1 MSGNDCDYDSITLF
15 AAIKILH
22 SEGHDLLS
30 AISSLVIQ
38 CIEDNNSFE
47 GIQQKFRKEYFT
59 DIPEGS
65 LRTILKRLKQKH
77 FVEYG
82 AKFSNVQLK
91 IPEGVQRKA
100 ELGNSVSGL
109 RRDFYSL
116 IHDMR
121 RYYAVNNYDLPA
133 DLEKELVLFIDQNIG
148 YTSSLLR
155 GCDQSVTSNY
165 AHIASYIANIE
176 KNDSDKFKLL
186 QNIFFGRVYINIIK
200 TRDTYAKNVSLG
212 MTKVYLDTNILLSLL
227 GFHDASYKQQ
237 ADELL
242 SILRQAQKI
251 EILVFDETVTEAR
264 RLLKAADQEFGKYTN
279 NIPVDSLY
287 YRLKRNGHTKES
299 VTILMEQ
306 LETRIDS
313 LGIKIVSLPVLNEG
327 SNDYKKISSEISSEA
342 VRLGRPKP
350 CVTLRHDARVLL
362 AVKLLRNNMHSRLF
376 EKSQHLFITPD
387 TVINVVT
394 HSRSKESLVYPLSIS
409 VTEIVSTL
417 WIRNIGSDAI
427 ATAMIRQSIMAYV
440 RERAI
445 SQDLWNKFIIAAEE
459 AVNNK
464 QLTRDDIAVI
474 MSDEETKRI
483 LAEKQYD
490 APQQLVSD
498 NYIKSLRKVRESESR
513 ERELAINKVQNVE
526 DYINKKSK
534 KLANCVVKTIAG
546 LLIVI
551 GTLIVGM
558 LIKTFGISDFV
569 NLLTIFS
576 IIIVLFF
583 ALFLGVQ
590 DKVQWIINV
599 RSNFMMKIESTIS
612 KNMHKKILKDDS

>member
-1 MSGNDCDYDSITLF
+1 MSENDYDSITLF
-15 AAIKILH
+15 AAVKTLH

-30 AISSLVIQ
+30 AISSLVLQ
-38 CIEDNNSFE
+38 CIESNDSFDDVR
-47 GIQQKFRKEYFT
+47 QRFRGEYVT
-59 DIPEGS
+59 EIPEGS
-65 LRTILKRLKQKH
+65 LRTILKRLKQKC

-82 AKFSNVQLK
+82 AKFSDIRLT
-91 IPEGVQRKA
+91 PEGVQRKA
-100 ELGNSVSGL
+100 ELRNSISGL

-116 IHDMR
+116 IHDMKK
-121 RYYAVNNYDLPA
+121 YYIVNKYDLPN
-133 DLEKELVLFIDQNIG
+133 DLEKELLLFIDQNIG
-148 YTSSLLR
+148 YTSNLLR
-155 GCDQSVTSNY
+155 GYNRSTTSNH

-176 KNDSDKFKLL
+176 RNDSDKFKLL

-227 GFHDASYKQQ
+227 GFHDASYEQQ
-237 ADELL
+237 ANELL
-242 SILRQAQKI
+242 SILIQARKI

-264 RLLKAADQEFGKYTN
+264 RLLKAADKEFGKYTN

-313 LGIKIVSLPVLNEG
+313 LGIKIVSLPVLNED

-342 VRLGRPKP
+342 ARSGRPKP
-350 CVTLRHDARVLL
+350 GATLRHDARALL

-387 TVINVVT
+387 TVINAVT

-417 WIRNIGSDAI
+417 WMRNIGDDVI

-445 SQDLWNKFIIAAEE
+445 SQDLWNKFIIAAED
-459 AVNNK
+459 AVDK
-464 QLTRDDIAVI
+464 KRLTRDDIAVI

-490 APQQLVSD
+490 APKQLVSD
-498 NYIKSLRKVRESESR
+498 NYIKSLRRTRESESK
-513 ERELAINKVQNVE
+513 ERELAINKVKNVE
-526 DYINKKSK
+526 DYIDKRSK
-534 KLANCVVKTIAG
+534 ELASCAVKTIAV
-546 LLIVI
+546 LLLVI
-551 GTLIVGM
+551 IITAIRILIE
-558 LIKTFGISDFV
+558 IFGVSDFV
-569 NLLTIFS
+569 NWFTLAS
-576 IIIVLFF
+576 IILLAFFVLV
-583 ALFLGVQ
+583 LGVQ
-590 DKVQWIINV
+590 DKVQWIINI
-599 RSNFMMKIESTIS
+599 RNNFMTKIESVIS
-612 KNMHKKILKDDS
+612 KNMHKKILKDNP

>member
-1 MSGNDCDYDSITLF
+1 MSENDYDSITLF
-15 AAIKILH
+15 AAVKTLH

-30 AISSLVIQ
+30 AISSLVLQ
-38 CIEDNNSFE
+38 CIESNDSFDDVR
-47 GIQQKFRKEYFT
+47 QRFRREYVT
-59 DIPEGS
+59 EIPEGS
-65 LRTILKRLKQKH
+65 LRTILKRLKQKC

-82 AKFSNVQLK
+82 AKFSDIRLK

-100 ELGNSVSGL
+100 ELRNSISGL

-116 IHDMR
+116 INDMKK
-121 RYYAVNNYDLPA
+121 YYTVNKYDLPT
-133 DLEKELVLFIDQNIG
+133 DLEKELLLFIDQNIG

-155 GCDQSVTSNY
+155 GHNRSTTSNH

-227 GFHDASYKQQ
+227 GFHDASYEQQ
-237 ADELL
+237 ANELL
-242 SILRQAQKI
+242 TILIQAQKI

-264 RLLKAADQEFGKYTN
+264 RLLKAADKEFGKYTN

-299 VTILMEQ
+299 VTILIEQ

-313 LGIKIVSLPVLNEG
+313 LGIKIVSLPVLNED

-342 VRLGRPKP
+342 ARLGRPKP
-350 CVTLRHDARVLL
+350 GATLRHDARVLL

-387 TVINVVT
+387 TVINAVT

-417 WIRNIGSDAI
+417 WMRNIGDDAI

-445 SQDLWNKFIIAAEE
+445 SQDLWNKFIIAAED
-459 AVNNK
+459 AVDK
-464 QLTRDDIAVI
+464 KRLTRDDIAVI

-490 APQQLVSD
+490 APKQLVSD
-498 NYIKSLRKVRESESR
+498 NYIKSLRKIRESESR

-526 DYINKKSK
+526 DYITKRSK
-534 KLANCVVKTIAG
+534 KLAACVVKTIAG
-546 LLIVI
+546 LLFVIVMSVI
-551 GTLIVGM
+551 GI
-558 LIKTFGISDFV
+558 LIKIFGVSDFV
-569 NLLTIFS
+569 NWLTLFGIM
-576 IIIVLFF
+576 IVLFF
-583 ALFLGVQ
+583 ALVFGVQ

-599 RSNFMMKIESTIS
+599 RSNFIMKIESAIS

>member
-1 MSGNDCDYDSITLF
+1 MSENDYDSITLF
-15 AAIKILH
+15 AAVKTLH

-30 AISSLVIQ
+30 AISSLVLQ
-38 CIEDNNSFE
+38 CIESNDSFDDVR
-47 GIQQKFRKEYFT
+47 QRFRREYVT
-59 DIPEGS
+59 EIPEGS
-65 LRTILKRLKQKH
+65 LRTILKRLKQKY

-82 AKFSNVQLK
+82 AKFSDIRLK

-100 ELGNSVSGL
+100 ELRNSISGL

-116 IHDMR
+116 IHDMKK
-121 RYYAVNNYDLPA
+121 YYTVNKYDLPT
-133 DLEKELVLFIDQNIG
+133 DLEKELLLFIDQNIG

-155 GCDQSVTSNY
+155 GHNRSTTSNH

-227 GFHDASYKQQ
+227 GFHDASYEQQ
-237 ADELL
+237 ANELL
-242 SILRQAQKI
+242 SILIQAQKI

-264 RLLKAADQEFGKYTN
+264 RLLKAADKEFGKYTN

-313 LGIKIVSLPVLNEG
+313 LGIKIVSLPVLNED

-342 VRLGRPKP
+342 ARSGRPKP
-350 CVTLRHDARVLL
+350 GATLRHDARVLL

-387 TVINVVT
+387 TVINAVT

-417 WIRNIGSDAI
+417 WMRNIGDDAI

-445 SQDLWNKFIIAAEE
+445 SQDLWNKFITAAED
-459 AVNNK
+459 AVDK
-464 QLTRDDIAVI
+464 KRLTRDDIAVI

-490 APQQLVSD
+490 APKQLVSD

-526 DYINKKSK
+526 DYINKRSK
-534 KLANCVVKTIAG
+534 KRANFVVKAIAG
-546 LLIVI
+546 LLFVIVMSVI
-551 GTLIVGM
+551 GI
-558 LIKTFGISDFV
+558 LIKIFGVSDFV
-569 NLLTIFS
+569 NWLTIFS
-576 IIIVLFF
+576 IIIIPFF
-583 ALFLGVQ
+583 ALVLGVK
-590 DKVQWIINV
+590 DKVQWMINV
-599 RSNFMMKIESTIS
+599 RSNFMMKIESASS
-612 KNMHKKILKDDS
+612 KNMHKKFFKDDL

>member
-1 MSGNDCDYDSITLF
+1 MSENDYDSITLF
-15 AAIKILH
+15 AAVKTLH

-30 AISSLVIQ
+30 AISSLVLQ
-38 CIEDNNSFE
+38 CIESNDSFDDVR
-47 GIQQKFRKEYFT
+47 QRFRREYVT
-59 DIPEGS
+59 EIPEGS
-65 LRTILKRLKQKH
+65 LRTILKRLKQKC

-82 AKFSNVQLK
+82 AKFSDIRLK
-91 IPEGVQRKA
+91 IPEGVRRKA
-100 ELGNSVSGL
+100 KLRNSISGL

-116 IHDMR
+116 IHDMKK
-121 RYYAVNNYDLPA
+121 YYTVNKYNLPT
-133 DLEKELVLFIDQNIG
+133 DLEKELLLFIDQNIG

-155 GCDQSVTSNY
+155 GHNRSTTSNH

-227 GFHDASYKQQ
+227 GFHDASYEQQ
-237 ADELL
+237 ANELL
-242 SILRQAQKI
+242 SILMQAQKI

-264 RLLKAADQEFGKYTN
+264 RLLKAADKEFGKYTN

-306 LETRIDS
+306 LEDRIDS
-313 LGIKIVSLPVLNEG
+313 LGIKIVSLPVLNED

-350 CVTLRHDARVLL
+350 DATLRHDARVLL

-387 TVINVVT
+387 TVINAVT

-417 WIRNIGSDAI
+417 WMRNIGDDAI

-445 SQDLWNKFIIAAEE
+445 SQDLWNKFITAAED
-459 AVNNK
+459 AVDK
-464 QLTRDDIAVI
+464 KRLTRDDIAVI

-490 APQQLVSD
+490 APKQLVSD

-526 DYINKKSK
+526 DYINKRSK
-534 KLANCVVKTIAG
+534 KRANFVVKAIVG
-546 LLIVI
+546 LLFVIVMSVI
-551 GTLIVGM
+551 GI
-558 LIKTFGISDFV
+558 LIKIFGVSNFV
-569 NLLTIFS
+569 NWLTIFS
-576 IIIVLFF
+576 IIIIPFF
-583 ALFLGVQ
+583 ALVLGVK
-590 DKVQWIINV
+590 DKVQWMINV
-599 RSNFMMKIESTIS
+599 RSNFMMKIESAIS
-612 KNMHKKILKDDS
+612 KSMHKKILKDDS

>member
-1 MSGNDCDYDSITLF
+1 MSENDYDSITLF
-15 AAIKILH
+15 AAVKTLH

-30 AISSLVIQ
+30 AISSLVLQ
-38 CIEDNNSFE
+38 CIESNDSFDDVR
-47 GIQQKFRKEYFT
+47 QRFRREYVT
-59 DIPEGS
+59 EIPEGS
-65 LRTILKRLKQKH
+65 LQTILKRLKQKC
-77 FVEYG
+77 FVDYG
-82 AKFSNVQLK
+82 AKFSDIQLK

-100 ELGNSVSGL
+100 EIGNSISGL

-116 IHDMR
+116 IYDMK
-121 RYYAVNNYDLPA
+121 RYYTVNKYDLPA
-133 DLEKELVLFIDQNIG
+133 DPGKELVLFIDQNIG

-155 GCDQSVTSNY
+155 GHDQSVTSSY
-165 AHIASYIANIE
+165 AHIASYIAHVE

-251 EILVFDETVTEAR
+251 EIIAFDETVIEAR
-264 RLLKAADQEFGKYTN
+264 RLLKTADQEFGKYTN

-299 VTILMEQ
+299 VTILIEQ
-306 LETRIDS
+306 LETRINS
-313 LGIKIVSLPVLNEG
+313 LGIKIVSLPVLNED

-342 VRLGRPKP
+342 ARLGRPKP
-350 CVTLRHDARVLL
+350 GATLRHDARVLL

-387 TVINVVT
+387 TVINAVT

-417 WIRNIGSDAI
+417 WMRNIGDDAI

-445 SQDLWNKFIIAAEE
+445 SQDLWNKFIIAAED
-459 AVNNK
+459 AVDK
-464 QLTRDDIAVI
+464 KRLTRDDIAVI

-490 APQQLVSD
+490 APKQLVSD
-498 NYIKSLRKVRESESR
+498 NYIKSLRKIRESESR
-513 ERELAINKVQNVE
+513 ERKLAINKVQNVE
-526 DYINKKSK
+526 DYITKRTK
-534 KLANCVVKTIAG
+534 KLASRVVKTIAG
-546 LLIVI
+546 LLFVIVI
-551 GTLIVGM
+551 SVIGI
-558 LIKTFGISDFV
+558 LIKIFGVSDFV
-569 NLLTIFS
+569 NWLTLVGIM
-576 IIIVLFF
+576 IVLFF
-583 ALFLGVQ
+583 ALVFGVQ

-599 RSNFMMKIESTIS
+599 RSNFIMKIESAIS